1 MLSCLQRELIK
12 LRMLVTNLQESVA
25 RSATANHEEVRY
37 PVGGVYVVG
46 TTALVSRVLSK
57 FEEVLYV
64 EVPRL

>member
-37 PVGGVYVVG
+37 PLHKG
-46 TTALVSRVLSK
+46 LRVSM
-57 FEEVLYV
+57 EVESLHFV
-64 EVPRL
+64 MEGILATII